1 MSVPPDS
8 PHVLTFQPL
17 LCEQAKSVVAGGL
30 AVAVEPVINLEE
42 LLAPISGE
50 NPAGENLLYS
60 GLHDDVREARRAEEA
75 LDQGE
80 WKREIKTSDWPKVV
94 DLSAKAL
101 GSKTKD
107 LQVCAWLGEALVR
120 LYGFAGLRDSLRL
133 MRGLLENFWDKVY
146 PEIDGGDLEARANAV
161 AFLDRQAARAI
172 KDVPIT
178 KAASSSDCSYVDWE
192 DAKRFDIP
200 ESLEGLSSEQIERV
214 NQLKEQAE
222 REGRT
227 TSERFRIAK
236 NATRRSFYEETFA
249 LLSECWDE
257 YKALDKVMDEKFLN
271 QTPGLGGLR
280 KSLDE
285 VRTLVERFVK
295 EKRVLEPDIGEARAA
310 EGEPAVQEAPETPA
324 AAFGSSAGPIRTRA
338 DALRRLTEVSDY
350 FKRTEP
356 HSPVSYLVQRAIKWG
371 QMPLELWLEDVIKDG
386 NVLAQLRETLGIKT
400 SPDPA
405 GQGP

>member
-1 MSVPPDS
+1 MM
-8 PHVLTFQPL
+8 HTTTH
-17 LCEQAKSVVAGGL
+17 A
-30 AVAVEPVINLEE
+30 E
-42 LLAPISGE
+42 LIS
-50 NPAGENLLYS
+50 S
-60 GLHDDVREARRAEEA
+60 KIVSFDEARS
-75 LDQGE
+75 L
-80 WKREIKTSDWPKVV
+80 
-94 DLSAKAL
+94 
-101 GSKTKD
+101 
-107 LQVCAWLGEALVR
+107 
-120 LYGFAGLRDSLRL
+120 FAGLRDSLRL

-257 YKALDKVMDEKFLN
+257 YKALDKVMDEKFHN

-285 VRTLVERFVK
+285 VRTLVEKFVK
-295 EKRVLEPDIGEARAA
+295 EKRVLEPDIAEARAA

-324 AAFGSSAGPIRTRA
+324 AAFGSAGPIRTRA